1 MNRPLRF
8 LVAAAILGATV
19 PRVATADPVTI
30 TSGSISVPASFS
42 VGSPIQLQGTDGVL
56 PFLLTGLIS
65 PHTSIEVRGCRPC
78 GPTATMINLGIAS
91 SGGDLAGMV
100 TYGDD
105 QYRVGGNDDTVG
117 NVFLL
122 ISGSALLP
130 APPSVPNQLATITGP
145 FAIERGSFQP
155 PIRGG
160 PFGPGNTLLGS
171 GLATVSLFDDPTDGV
186 PRWSLVS
193 AEYRF
198 GDQAP
203 TPEPASF
210 VLLASGLAGLAMQR
224 RRRRQPAATAVS

>member
-56 PFLLTGLIS
+56 PFFFTGFIS
-65 PHTSIEVRGCRPC
+65 PDSSIEVRGCRPC

-171 GLATVSLFDDPTDGV
+171 GLTTRPMGCRAGASSRPSTGSATRHQLRNLRRSCCWRRGWRDL
-186 PRWSLVS
+186 RCS
-193 AEYRF
+193 A
-198 GDQAP
+198 
-203 TPEPASF
+203 
-210 VLLASGLAGLAMQR
+210 AGGGSQLPLQ
-224 RRRRQPAATAVS
+224 